1 MRQYRFT
8 LILASDPTEA
18 QIDRLYGVFQG
29 AVLSGVQA
37 GIPYLD
43 CTIAAASFEEA
54 VRHVLKPVRAE
65 GISVERVEVDSDS
78 LSTLEA
84 A

>member
-8 LILASDPTEA
+8 LILASDPTET
-18 QIDRLYGVFQG
+18 QVDRLYGVFQG

-37 GIPYLD
+37 GVSYLD
-43 CTIAAASFEEA
+43 CTISAASFDEA
-54 VRHVLKPVRAE
+54 VRYVLRPVRTE
-65 GISVERVEVDSDS
+65 GITVERVEMDSDS
-78 LSTLEA
+78 LASLEA